1 MRERQSIALVTRH
14 GISSPDARTTTPRR
28 SCRDPRRAIRG
39 LQGAA
44 QGYCRGCADE
54 AAGGCPVPSACRS
67 AQSTGTV
74 GLAGQPALEP
84 GRQRDGGSA
93 RCRAGAARSCRR
105 SSGGRVAK
113 RLRPGLMAQA
123 PSGGSPLRREAAQSG
138 RGRRSGSPGCA
149 ASLDHHAAQA
159 YLEDAGRGEE
169 TALQPSK
176 ETYGR
181 ITIESASGACR
192 PGGDQ

>member
-14 GISSPDARTTTPRR
+14 GISTPDARTTTSRR

-113 RLRPGLMAQA
+113 RLRPGLMALVNGA
-123 PSGGSPLRREAAQSG
+123 TRHASDRSKGGCSPFSPARKERGNAVHIPRRNWVEGGEFTTSGGLTG
-138 RGRRSGSPGCA
+138 GG
-149 ASLDHHAAQA
+149 
-159 YLEDAGRGEE
+159 
-169 TALQPSK
+169 PS
-176 ETYGR
+176 T
-181 ITIESASGACR
+181 
-192 PGGDQ
+192 

>member
-14 GISSPDARTTTPRR
+14 GISTPDARTTTSRR

-105 SSGGRVAK
+105 SSGGRVTK
-113 RLRPGLMAQA
+113 RLRPGLMALVNGA
-123 PSGGSPLRREAAQSG
+123 TRHASDRSKGGCSPQTLLG
-138 RGRRSGSPGCA
+138 RGGRIYHFGRV
-149 ASLDHHAAQA
+149 D
-159 YLEDAGRGEE
+159 GRGAVHISHSV
-169 TALQPSK
+169 TLPAAHCMPLM
-176 ETYGR
+176 
-181 ITIESASGACR
+181 SGY
-192 PGGDQ
+192 P